1 MGDFFKF
8 FWPSHNIWTLWS
20 SKGFF
25 SCMKIST
32 HCTYFM
38 TSLPIVNHIGIVNV
52 EPMWDI
58 DISDTPKRFV
68 HSSRTQIFE
77 FPVNRSD
84 FRHHAM
90 RDTWRLNYNHRE
102 RHRMG
107 NRMCNR
113 IFISGQI
120 FDYIDLKNKPIIWI
134 RHTFSHL
141 FCTLISENQ
150 GLDKSSSVSNLRK
163 ISVPVHLNFF
173 QVYGTNLKKIQL
185 TNWKKFRSTEK
196 KSGVQDLKFF

>member
-1 MGDFFKF
+1 MNFYGDLFQIFFAL
-8 FWPSHNIWTLWS
+8 PSHNIWTLWS

-90 RDTWRLNYNHRE
+90 RDTWRLNYNHRHTLYGQE
-102 RHRMG
+102 
-107 NRMCNR
+107 NVCE
-113 IFISGQI
+113 ISRYEITFTWIPNQLILIRQI
-120 FDYIDLKNKPIIWI
+120 K
-134 RHTFSHL
+134 
-141 FCTLISENQ
+141 SEWVQ
-150 GLDKSSSVSNLRK
+150 KLWHKTQRFPFPVS
-163 ISVPVHLNFF
+163 FM
-173 QVYGTNLKKIQL
+173 
-185 TNWKKFRSTEK
+185 
-196 KSGVQDLKFF
+196 